1 MPTTAQMLTD
11 YPDVLIQVL
20 GELRGAFLDAADSR
34 HEAVQLLAA
43 QITDPTS
50 ILFAYQEVTDMASNA
65 KDALDTLLREN
76 GEMTEAQ
83 FSREFGTI
91 RQMGPAKLERE
102 SPWLYPESVAE
113 ILYYYGLLG
122 RGFKGL
128 GREANAIVY
137 VPSDVLPWL
146 PQPQNSQS
154 DNGLAVAPVPPPPAA
169 RTIPADQSF
178 LADMGTLLGFIHTDQ
193 LRITQDG
200 PNADDIERLV
210 ERLQFPFTVED
221 TALNTRLALMLHI
234 ANRLGWLRRSDD
246 NIVQLSGNRV
256 HLFLERPQH
265 DQHAA
270 LFATWR
276 DSPEWNDLCRTP
288 GLECRETGAW
298 ENRPLQTRTA
308 LLHIL
313 NRLQPEAWYSQADL
327 VEAIKEAEPDFQRP
341 DGNYDTWYIRD
352 ISTQEFLK
360 GFEQWE
366 AVEGRLIT
374 FLLQGPLHW
383 LGVFDIAEPSAGDDM
398 QIMLT
403 ARGARWLGQ
412 EIEEPPEVPRRPL
425 QVGEDFTVR
434 MDVTA
439 PLAERFRVERFA
451 AWQQSYPRYI
461 YQINKRSLQRA
472 QDEGIPPERIL
483 DFLRQRARKVPD
495 NVVTALTRLAKSQS
509 GAETA

>member
-50 ILFAYQEVTDMASNA
+50 IQFAYQEIIDMADSA
-65 KDALDTLLREN
+65 KDAVDALLRES

-83 FSREFGTI
+83 FSREFGAI

-137 VPSDVLPWL
+137 IPSDVMPWL
-146 PQPQNSQS
+146 PQPQNTQS
-154 DNGLAVAPVPPPPAA
+154 DNGLPVTPVPPPPAA
-169 RTIPADQSF
+169 RTIPADTSF

-193 LRITQDG
+193 LHIMHNG

-210 ERLQFPFTVED
+210 ERLQFPFTSDD
-221 TALNTRLALMLHI
+221 TDLNTRLALMLHL
-234 ANRLGWLRRSDD
+234 ANRLGWLRRGDD
-246 NIVQLSGNRV
+246 DVIQLTGNSVRI
-256 HLFLERPQH
+256 FLERSLN
-265 DQHAA
+265 DQRAA
-270 LFATWR
+270 LFAAWR

-298 ENRPLQTRTA
+298 QNNPRQTRES
-308 LLHIL
+308 LLHVL
-313 NRLQPEAWYSQADL
+313 GRLPHTTWYSQADL
-327 VEAIKEAEPDFQRP
+327 VATVKQVEPDFQRP
-341 DGNYDTWYIRD
+341 AGNYDTWYIRD
-352 ISTQEFLK
+352 LSTQEFLK
-360 GFEQWE
+360 GFEQWD
-366 AVEGRLIT
+366 AVEGRLIG

-383 LGVFDIAEPSAGDDM
+383 LGVFDVAEPSAGDDM
-398 QIMLT
+398 QVALT
-403 ARGARWLGQ
+403 QLGARWLGQ
-412 EIEEPPEVPRRPL
+412 EVDEPAEPSRRPL
-425 QVGEDFTVR
+425 QVGEDFTIR
-434 MDVTA
+434 LDIAA

-451 AWQQSYPRYI
+451 NWTRSYPHYV
-461 YQINKRSLQRA
+461 YQINQRSLKRA
-472 QDEGIPPERIL
+472 LDEGIPPDRIL
-483 DFLRQRARKVPD
+483 DFLRQRARTVPD
-495 NVVTALTRLAKSQS
+495 NVAAALTRMA
-509 GAETA
+509 AA